1 MNWVRNVLMIKSLIK
16 TLLLI
21 DASNAASFIDHIA
34 VSNSLYDSMHSVNVL
49 DSGINFSDHCPV
61 AIECTVPVSAPLRTA
76 KFHYLHHRQH
86 QVSFRWNKGNLH
98 QYYSLTGNFLDD
110 IQAPFSVD
118 QLSP

>member
-76 KFHYLHHRQH
+76 KSHYLHRRQH
-86 QVSFRWNKGNLH
+86 
-98 QYYSLTGNFLDD
+98 
-110 IQAPFSVD
+110 
-118 QLSP
+118 